1 MNNYTLED
9 IRNFINNME
18 KNYLVRMKDILKN
31 IPFIGVE
38 LYKKALFEQMKI
50 DFCKR
55 ALEEAEKGTIEEQ
68 QKLIREFT
76 PILLEVKS
84 KKRIKLK

>member
-9 IRNFINNME
+9 VRKSVNNME
-18 KNYLVRMKDILKN
+18 KNYLVRMKNILKN

-68 QKLIREFT
+68 QRLIRKFT
-76 PILLEVKS
+76 PILLEVES
-84 KKRIKLK
+84 KKRVKSK

>member
-1 MNNYTLED
+1 
-9 IRNFINNME
+9 
-18 KNYLVRMKDILKN
+18 MKDILKN
-31 IPFIGVE
+31 IPFVGVE

-76 PILLEVKS
+76 PILLEVES
-84 KKRIKLK
+84 KKKVKLK